1 MSSPR
6 RRPLKWLLIGLVV
19 LVTLVGITFGAF
31 GLIVAHV
38 PEYRVQV
45 QDWLNER
52 TGLIVEF
59 RTLKARLRMYG
70 PELVFDDAIVR
81 TPDRTRVIATAQR
94 GSVGFDLWTSI
105 ASGRLTTGRFSL
117 ESPEIGL
124 IRTREGRIRLAGQSS
139 LPEPSEPFAAEQ
151 LPTGRFR
158 VENAVVSFRD
168 EITGRGPWSLSGV
181 S

>member
-38 PEYRVQV
+38 PEYRVQM

-81 TPDRTRVIATAQR
+81 TPDRTRVLATAQR

-105 ASGRLTTGRFSL
+105 ASG
-117 ESPEIGL
+117 
-124 IRTREGRIRLAGQSS
+124 
-139 LPEPSEPFAAEQ
+139 
-151 LPTGRFR
+151 
-158 VENAVVSFRD
+158 
-168 EITGRGPWSLSGV
+168 
-181 S
+181 